1 MKFSEDQMLHF
12 KPSIL
17 VKSRG
22 SPSDVISAYQ
32 HLLDFIIQQIV
43 NSKELLLGKKFC
55 VNLSRMEKNAA
66 NKVVEEV
73 VSQFI
78 QSTESEI
85 LIMNEWNFELGNGS
99 DILDMVLKLSN

>member
-1 MKFSEDQMLHF
+1 
-12 KPSIL
+12 
-17 VKSRG
+17 
-22 SPSDVISAYQ
+22 
-32 HLLDFIIQQIV
+32 
-43 NSKELLLGKKFC
+43 
-55 VNLSRMEKNAA
+55 MEKNAA

-85 LIMNEWNFELGNGS
+85 LIMNDWNFELGNGS